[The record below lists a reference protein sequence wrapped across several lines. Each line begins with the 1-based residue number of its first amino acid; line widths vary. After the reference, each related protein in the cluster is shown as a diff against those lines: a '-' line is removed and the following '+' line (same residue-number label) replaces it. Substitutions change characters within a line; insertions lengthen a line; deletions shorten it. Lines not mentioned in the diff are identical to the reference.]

1 MWDALTLVFIVL
13 VVTLAGFVQGLVGFG
28 SGLVMVPI
36 LVIFIP
42 PRVLVPV
49 VLLHGLVLNWT
60 LTLGSRRHLQ
70 IKRTLPILAGG
81 IIGIPTGAALL
92 LFLPQSYLKL
102 MIGIVVVLFG
112 CALLMGAS
120 VKVRK
125 EGALSFP
132 LGIASGILNG
142 SISLSGPPI
151 ILFFANQKLVKES
164 FRANLVFYFFAL
176 NIVTT
181 LVFLFTG
188 LITNEVLFL
197 FLILLPVALIG
208 TFIGSRISKKV
219 DQRTFRRIALL
230 LVIGAGVL
238 SLITGVLDM

>member
-142 SISLSGPPI
+142 
-151 ILFFANQKLVKES
+151 
-164 FRANLVFYFFAL
+164 
-176 NIVTT
+176 
-181 LVFLFTG
+181 
-188 LITNEVLFL
+188 
-197 FLILLPVALIG
+197 
-208 TFIGSRISKKV
+208 
-219 DQRTFRRIALL
+219 
-230 LVIGAGVL
+230 
-238 SLITGVLDM
+238 